1 MRMSRSPAADETPRL
16 DVEIVT
22 LFPEIFDSF
31 LTASLLGKAIAARIV
46 RVSRTNPRT
55 FGKGRH
61 QKVDDA
67 PYGGGPGM
75 VMMPEPLASAIEHIE
90 AARGPAHR
98 VLLAPSGRPFDQSLA
113 ETFAARGRLLFICG
127 RYEGIDERIV
137 DLFTPEVVSIGDYVL
152 AGGEMAAAVMIE
164 ATARLVPGVLGSEES
179 TVDES
184 FSASQSRGRS
194 RATPGGAET
203 REGVETLSGFS
214 PPRLEYP
221 QWTRPPSF
229 RGLDV
234 PQVLLSG
241 NHAQVARWRK
251 LESLRRTVARRPD
264 LLLHHPLTDEEASLL
279 DDGPPGGRKKKARK

>member
-1 MRMSRSPAADETPRL
+1 MNSASTAAQAPLL

-31 LTASLLGKAIAARIV
+31 LAASLLGKAIDAGIV
-46 RVSRTNPRT
+46 RVSRTNPRA

-75 VMMPEPLASAIEHIE
+75 VMMPEPLAAAIEGIE
-90 AARGPAHR
+90 AERGPTHR
-98 VLLAPSGRPFDQSLA
+98 VLLSPSGRPFDQSLA
-113 ETFAARGRLLFICG
+113 QTFAARGRLLFICG

-164 ATARLVPGVLGSEES
+164 ATARLVPGVLGCEES
-179 TVDES
+179 TADES
-184 FSASQSRGRS
+184 FSAQ
-194 RATPGGAET
+194 
-203 REGVETLSGFS
+203 
-214 PPRLEYP
+214 RLEYP

-234 PQVLLSG
+234 PQPLLSG
-241 NHAQVARWRK
+241 NHAEVAKWRK

-264 LLLHHPLTDEEASLL
+264 LLLHFPLTEEEKWLL
-279 DDGPPGGRKKKARK
+279 EGSPKPRRRSKSRRK

>member
-1 MRMSRSPAADETPRL
+1 MTRSSEAAKAPLL

-31 LTASLLGKAIAARIV
+31 LGASLLGKAIGGGIV

-55 FGKGRH
+55 FGTGRH
-61 QKVDDA
+61 RKVDDA

-75 VMMPEPLASAIEHIE
+75 VMMPEPLESIE
-90 AARGPAHR
+90 AERGPAHR

-152 AGGEMAAAVMIE
+152 AGGELAAAVMLE
-164 ATARLVPGVLGSEES
+164 ATARLVPGVLGCEES

-184 FSASQSRGRS
+184 FSAK
-194 RATPGGAET
+194 
-203 REGVETLSGFS
+203 
-214 PPRLEYP
+214 RLEYP

-234 PQVLLSG
+234 PEVLLSG
-241 NHAQVARWRK
+241 NHAQVAKWRK
-251 LESLRRTVARRPD
+251 LESLRRTVARRSD
-264 LLLHHPLTDEEASLL
+264 LLQHYPLTDEEKWLL
-279 DDGPPGGRKKKARK
+279 DGSPKAGRRKKTPLQ

>member
-1 MRMSRSPAADETPRL
+1 MSEPSPADEAPRL

-31 LTASLLGKAIAARIV
+31 LAASLLGKAISAGIV
-46 RVSRTNPRT
+46 RVSRTNPRD

-75 VMMPEPLASAIEHIE
+75 VMMPEPLATAIEHVE

-113 ETFAARGRLLFICG
+113 ETFAGRGRLLFICG

-184 FSASQSRGRS
+184 FSSLRRASPGQGEPGR
-194 RATPGGAET
+194 RP
-203 REGVETLSGFS
+203 ETLSAAQ
-214 PPRLEYP
+214 RLEYP

-229 RGLDV
+229 RGLEV
-234 PQVLLSG
+234 PEVLLSG

-264 LLLHHPLTDEEASLL
+264 LLLHYPLTDDEASLL
-279 DDGPPGGRKKKARK
+279 EGRSAAGRKKRARK

>member
-31 LTASLLGKAIAARIV
+31 LTASLLGKAIAAGIV

-184 FSASQSRGRS
+184 FSASRGRS

-203 REGVETLSGFS
+203 REGVETLPGFS

>member
-1 MRMSRSPAADETPRL
+1 MSKPCSPPQAPLL

-31 LTASLLGKAIAARIV
+31 LATSLLGKAIEAGIV
-46 RVSRTNPRT
+46 RVSRSNPRS

-75 VMMPEPLASAIEHIE
+75 VMMPEPLAATIEGIE
-90 AARGPAHR
+90 AERGPAHR
-98 VLLAPSGRPFDQSLA
+98 VLLAPSGRPFDQALA

-164 ATARLVPGVLGSEES
+164 ATARLVPGVLGCEES

-184 FSASQSRGRS
+184 FSGK
-194 RATPGGAET
+194 
-203 REGVETLSGFS
+203 
-214 PPRLEYP
+214 RLEYP

-229 RGLDV
+229 RGLEV

-241 NHAQVARWRK
+241 NHAQVASWRR

-264 LLLHHPLTDEEASLL
+264 LLLHYPLTDGEKWLL
-279 DDGPPGGRKKKARK
+279 EGSPKPARRKSAKK

>member
-1 MRMSRSPAADETPRL
+1 MSRVSGTEQGPLL

-31 LTASLLGKAIAARIV
+31 LAASLLGKAIEAGIV
-46 RVSRTNPRT
+46 RVSRTNPRA

-75 VMMPEPLASAIEHIE
+75 VMMPEPLAAAIEGIE
-90 AARGPAHR
+90 AERGPAHR

-113 ETFAARGRLLFICG
+113 QTFASRGRLLFICG

-179 TVDES
+179 KVDES
-184 FSASQSRGRS
+184 FSTQ
-194 RATPGGAET
+194 
-203 REGVETLSGFS
+203 
-214 PPRLEYP
+214 RLEYP

-229 RGLDV
+229 RGLEV

-241 NHAQVARWRK
+241 NHAQVAAWRQM
-251 LESLRRTVARRPD
+251 ESLRRTVARRPD
-264 LLLHHPLTDEEASLL
+264 LLRHYPLTDEEKYLL
-279 DDGPPGGRKKKARK
+279 EGGPKARRRRRSSRQ

>member
-1 MRMSRSPAADETPRL
+1 MSRASDIPAGPLL

-31 LTASLLGKAIAARIV
+31 LATSLLGKAIENGIV
-46 RVSRTNPRT
+46 RVSRTNPRD

-61 QKVDDA
+61 HKVDDS

-75 VMMPEPLASAIEHIE
+75 VMMPEPLAAAMETIE
-90 AARGPAHR
+90 AERGPAHP

-113 ETFAARGRLLFICG
+113 ETFAARGRLMFICG

-137 DLFTPEVVSIGDYVL
+137 ELFTPEVVSIGDYVL

-164 ATARLVPGVLGSEES
+164 ATARLVPGVLGCGES

-184 FSASQSRGRS
+184 FSAK
-194 RATPGGAET
+194 
-203 REGVETLSGFS
+203 
-214 PPRLEYP
+214 RLEYP
-221 QWTRPPSF
+221 QFTRPPSF

-234 PQVLLSG
+234 PEVLLSG
-241 NHAQVARWRK
+241 NHAQVAAWRR

-264 LLLHHPLTDEEASLL
+264 LVLRYPLTEDEQWLM
-279 DDGPPGGRKKKARK
+279 DGSPTAKRNRRGTRR

>member
-1 MRMSRSPAADETPRL
+1 MTSSAEAVRGPRL
-16 DVEIVT
+16 DIEIVT

-31 LTASLLGKAIAARIV
+31 LTTSLLGDAVANGIV
-46 RVSRTNPRT
+46 RVTRTSPRG
-55 FGKGRH
+55 FGIGRH

-75 VMMPEPLASAIEHIE
+75 VMMPEPLAATIESVE
-90 AARGPAHR
+90 AARGPTHR

-113 ETFAARGRLLFICG
+113 ETFAARGRLMFICG

-137 DLFTPEVVSIGDYVL
+137 ELFTPEVVSIGDYVL

-164 ATARLVPGVLGSEES
+164 ATARLVPGVLGCEES

-184 FSASQSRGRS
+184 FA
-194 RATPGGAET
+194 AK
-203 REGVETLSGFS
+203 
-214 PPRLEYP
+214 RLEYP

-229 RGLDV
+229 RGHQV
-234 PQVLLSG
+234 PPILLSG
-241 NHAQVARWRK
+241 NHAQVSSWRK

-264 LLLHHPLTDEEASLL
+264 LLMHYPLTDEEQWLL
-279 DDGPPGGRKKKARK
+279 DGMPASGRRKQSRRK